1 MNIYCFIVCKGRIEL
16 LHDRFAFKLNAED
29 LRKQVHGKNKNR
41 FQHKIKKKNNGEY
54 IKYEYAKVTG
64 DCCWQIRSRF
74 PPGSGQSY
82 DISTAKTDTGGWP
95 IKKVVLTEC
104 IMQNEEEDGK
114 ESSQQFCSSDNCDGN
129 YVNKA
134 LY

>member
-1 MNIYCFIVCKGRIEL
+1 M
-16 LHDRFAFKLNAED
+16 
-29 LRKQVHGKNKNR
+29 HGKNKNR
-41 FQHKIKKKNNGEY
+41 FHYKIKKKHYGKY
-54 IKYEYAKVTG
+54 IKYENARVVG

-104 IMQNEEEDGK
+104 IMQNEEEDGT
-114 ESSQQFCSSDNCDGN
+114 EYSQQLCNSDNCDGN
-129 YVNKA
+129 YVNKTK
-134 LY
+134 Y

>member
-1 MNIYCFIVCKGRIEL
+1 M
-16 LHDRFAFKLNAED
+16 
-29 LRKQVHGKNKNR
+29 HGMNKNR
-41 FQHKIKKKNNGEY
+41 FQYKIKKKNNGEY
-54 IKYEYAKVTG
+54 IKYEVARVTG
-64 DCCWQIRSRF
+64 DCCWQIRNRF

-82 DISTAKTDTGGWP
+82 DISTATTATGGWP

-114 ESSQQFCSSDNCDGN
+114 ESSQQFCNSDNCDGN

-134 LY
+134 IYCNAYSSLNDTIIIFLAFL

>member
-1 MNIYCFIVCKGRIEL
+1 M
-16 LHDRFAFKLNAED
+16 
-29 LRKQVHGKNKNR
+29 HGKNKNR
-41 FQHKIKKKNNGEY
+41 FHYKIKKKHNGKY
-54 IKYEYAKVTG
+54 IKYENARVVG

-95 IKKVVLTEC
+95 IKAVVLTEC
-104 IMQNEEEDGK
+104 LMQNEEEDGK
-114 ESSQQFCSSDNCDGN
+114 EFSRQLCNSDNCDGN

-134 LY
+134 TY